1 MNSKNEKL
9 DYLEKERKLLWAEI
23 TMLKT
28 NLEDIKTSMP
38 EEVKLAKQASKM
50 TAQYRNKA
58 LERKEEVDIF
68 LDYTATVKNK
78 IDSTS
83 TLLDVSKTALES
95 QIAIAESSANTLQN
109 LEVATNSRVETIE
122 AKILRIESILDEH
135 PDLSS
140 ELENLD
146 DTLDKIN
153 DTNNKVTAILR
164 NSSTRKNEIDELY
177 YEIAGNEETDEETG
191 QQIVVTGL
199 KQVLESQYDKLDED
213 LKAKAKSVV
222 ELKKSYDESIKELTN
237 STNLSVDN
245 FIDGWTKKYKDYEET
260 IEKLIPR
267 ALTAGLSGAFHD
279 KREEEKTS
287 FTSLRK
293 QFIGGIIGLV
303 VVSLIPFILS
313 VIFLVNDE
321 SWNVVIDRAPKLV
334 LAILPLYIPVLWLA
348 YAANKKMNLSKRLIE
363 EYSHKE
369 VLSRTFYGLSNQ
381 IENTDD
387 SEISSELRTRL
398 LVNFLAVS
406 AENPGKLISN
416 YQESDHP
423 VIEFLEKY
431 GLDKFTK
438 KKVNEVAS
446 TKPSKVKSTI
456 ENVADSAKKII
467 DTASDIAENNIK

>member
-293 QFIGGIIGLV
+293 QFI
-303 VVSLIPFILS
+303 
-313 VIFLVNDE
+313 
-321 SWNVVIDRAPKLV
+321 V
-334 LAILPLYIPVLWLA
+334 LQPCIC
-348 YAANKKMNLSKRLIE
+348 
-363 EYSHKE
+363 
-369 VLSRTFYGLSNQ
+369 
-381 IENTDD
+381 
-387 SEISSELRTRL
+387 
-398 LVNFLAVS
+398 
-406 AENPGKLISN
+406 
-416 YQESDHP
+416 
-423 VIEFLEKY
+423 EF
-431 GLDKFTK
+431 
-438 KKVNEVAS
+438 
-446 TKPSKVKSTI
+446 SKV
-456 ENVADSAKKII
+456 
-467 DTASDIAENNIK
+467 

>member
-1 MNSKNEKL
+1 MFGMNSKNEKL

-293 QFIGGIIGLV
+293 QFI
-303 VVSLIPFILS
+303 
-313 VIFLVNDE
+313 
-321 SWNVVIDRAPKLV
+321 V
-334 LAILPLYIPVLWLA
+334 LQPCIC
-348 YAANKKMNLSKRLIE
+348 
-363 EYSHKE
+363 
-369 VLSRTFYGLSNQ
+369 
-381 IENTDD
+381 
-387 SEISSELRTRL
+387 
-398 LVNFLAVS
+398 
-406 AENPGKLISN
+406 
-416 YQESDHP
+416 
-423 VIEFLEKY
+423 EF
-431 GLDKFTK
+431 
-438 KKVNEVAS
+438 
-446 TKPSKVKSTI
+446 SKV
-456 ENVADSAKKII
+456 
-467 DTASDIAENNIK
+467 